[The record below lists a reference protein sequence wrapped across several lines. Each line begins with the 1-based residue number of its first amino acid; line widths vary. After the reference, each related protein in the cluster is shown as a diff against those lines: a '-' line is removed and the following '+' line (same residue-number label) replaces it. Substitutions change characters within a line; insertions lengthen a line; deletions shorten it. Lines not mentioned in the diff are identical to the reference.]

1 MLVYV
6 GDAIL
11 NPKKSLYD
19 QAVLEEEHVVL
30 IEILIEIP
38 KSTNIQ
44 KWNKLEDLTLF

>member
-30 IEILIEIP
+30 IEIP